1 MSKFDRK
8 ICISNI
14 YALAKE
20 RNVKIGDLEKEG
32 GMSVGYL
39 SRLSKEDNTSVP
51 SIEFIAS
58 AAEQLGV
65 SVESLIS
72 HDFTQLTPT
81 ERYLLNFIEKLQK
94 DTMTDKLYWVKQTTM
109 YLNTLEADEYGGEVG
124 HPLFDI
130 FWESGE
136 TEPTYCSRYG
146 QLRTIAGDCFFLRLT
161 SWESVYLMNVNDPD
175 EGEVFELYLVQ
186 NGIANAL
193 CQSGGSSK
201 MFCFDLEMLYGY
213 VSESCKHP
221 KLESSVMSAIDAF
234 MENRLQERE
243 SLNDDTPF

>member
-72 HDFTQLTPT
+72 HDFTKFTPT
-81 ERYLLNFIEKLQK
+81 ESYLMSFLEKLHK
-94 DTMTDKLYWVKQTTM
+94 DTMTDKLYWIKQSLM
-109 YLNTLEADEYGGEVG
+109 YLNTLEADEYGGDID

-130 FWESGE
+130 FWEDGE
-136 TEPTYCSRYG
+136 SDPTYCSRFG
-146 QLRTIAGDCFFLRLT
+146 QSRTVVGDCFFLRLT
-161 SWESVYLMNVNDPD
+161 SWESIYLMKVSDPN
-175 EGEVFELYLVQ
+175 EGAVIELYLVQ
-186 NGIANAL
+186 NGIVNAL
-193 CQSGGSSK
+193 CQSGGNSRI
-201 MFCFDLEMLYGY
+201 FQFALDCLYSA

-221 KLESSVMSAIDAF
+221 KLDGSVMSAIDAF
-234 MENRLQERE
+234 MDNRLQERE
-243 SLNDDTPF
+243 ALNDDTPF